1 MVAKVTVMSD
11 VAVIEAVAVKVTV
24 VLEFSVR
31 VETDEVSV
39 IDGLSLSVIVTVTL

>member
-1 MVAKVTVMSD
+1 MSS
-11 VAVIEAVAVKVTV
+11 EASNEDEAVKVTV

-31 VETDEVSV
+31 VATDQVSV